1 LKLSVAGVER
11 ETALWVARFLA
22 GRIQRGR

>member
-1 LKLSVAGVER
+1 MSVAGVER
-11 ETALWVARFLA
+11 ETALWIARFLA